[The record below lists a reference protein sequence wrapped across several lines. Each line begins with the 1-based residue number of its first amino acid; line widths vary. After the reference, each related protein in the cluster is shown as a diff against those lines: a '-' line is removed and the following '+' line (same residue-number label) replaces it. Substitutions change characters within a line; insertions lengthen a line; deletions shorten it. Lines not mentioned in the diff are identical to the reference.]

1 VRKDCSSFH
10 DALFPRAAARF
21 SLDRLG
27 GRSTRQ
33 RARYAPAPIANAKPV
48 NSKQQLVRVASS
60 GYLLLEVL
68 LALAILSIVVVMVFQ
83 IIQTTLRATSDINFF
98 QTQQRKVDG
107 ICELLRRNFVSMP
120 ATCLFQTRNH
130 NGSTELIFRY
140 APFNFSWMKP
150 GAEFGT
156 IVIASRPQPDGR
168 LALSVLEESGN
179 ALESYVDHGI
189 ERKSDW
195 VSLISDLDQL
205 TWRFYNSRTGKWS
218 LDWPDTSTKPNLLE
232 INIKLA
238 GRNHMERGV
247 FRWPIAQ
254 TGS

>member
-1 VRKDCSSFH
+1 MRKK
-10 DALFPRAAARF
+10 
-21 SLDRLG
+21 
-27 GRSTRQ
+27 Q
-33 RARYAPAPIANAKPV
+33 
-48 NSKQQLVRVASS
+48 NSETVASS

-68 LALAILSIVVVMVFQ
+68 LALSILSIVVVMVFQ
-83 IIQTTLRATSDINFF
+83 IIQTTLRVTSEINFL

-120 ATCLFQTRNH
+120 ATSVFKTRNQ
-130 NGSTELIFRY
+130 NGSTELVFRY
-140 APFNFSWMKP
+140 APFNFSWTKTGP
-150 GAEFGT
+150 KFGT
-156 IVIASRPQPDGR
+156 VVISSRPQADGR
-168 LALSVLEESGN
+168 FALSVLEESGN
-179 ALESYVDHGI
+179 ALESYVDSGI

-195 VSLISDLDQL
+195 IPLINDVEQL

-218 LDWPDTSTKPNLLE
+218 SDWPDTGAKPNLVE
-232 INIKLA
+232 INLKLA

>member
-1 VRKDCSSFH
+1 MRRKQN
-10 DALFPRAAARF
+10 LK
-21 SLDRLG
+21 
-27 GRSTRQ
+27 T
-33 RARYAPAPIANAKPV
+33 
-48 NSKQQLVRVASS
+48 VASS

-83 IIQTTLRATSDINFF
+83 IIQTTLRVTSDINFL

-120 ATCLFQTRNH
+120 QTCLFQTRDH

-140 APFNFSWMKP
+140 APFKFSWAKT
-150 GAEFGT
+150 GATFGT
-156 IVIASRPQPDGR
+156 VVIASRLQPDGR
-168 LALSVLEESGN
+168 LALSVLEESGD
-179 ALESYVDHGI
+179 ALESYVDTGI
-189 ERKSDW
+189 ERKGDW
-195 VSLISDLDQL
+195 VPLVNDIDRL
-205 TWRFYNSRTGKWS
+205 TWRFYDARTGKWS
-218 LDWPDTSTKPNLLE
+218 SDWPDTGAKPNLVE

-238 GRNHMERGV
+238 GRNHLERGV

>member
-1 VRKDCSSFH
+1 MRK
-10 DALFPRAAARF
+10 
-21 SLDRLG
+21 
-27 GRSTRQ
+27 
-33 RARYAPAPIANAKPV
+33 
-48 NSKQQLVRVASS
+48 KQNLETAASS
-60 GYLLLEVL
+60 GYLLVEVL
-68 LALAILSIVVVMVFQ
+68 LAIAILSIVVVMVFQ
-83 IIQTTLRATSDINFF
+83 IIQTTLRVTSDINFL

-120 ATCLFQTRNH
+120 ETCLFQTRDH

-150 GAEFGT
+150 GAKFGT
-156 IVIASRPQPDGR
+156 VVIASRPQPDGR

-179 ALESYVDHGI
+179 ALESYVDSGI

-195 VSLISDLDQL
+195 VPLVNDVDRL
-205 TWRFYNSRTGKWS
+205 TWRFYDARAGKWS
-218 LDWPDTSTKPNLLE
+218 SDWPDTAVKPNLVE

-238 GRNHMERGV
+238 GRNHLERGV

-254 TGS
+254 TG

>member
-1 VRKDCSSFH
+1 MRRKQN
-10 DALFPRAAARF
+10 LK
-21 SLDRLG
+21 
-27 GRSTRQ
+27 T
-33 RARYAPAPIANAKPV
+33 
-48 NSKQQLVRVASS
+48 VASS

-68 LALAILSIVVVMVFQ
+68 LALAVLSIVVVMVFQ
-83 IIQTTLRATSDINFF
+83 IIQTTLRVTSDINFL

-120 ATCLFQTRNH
+120 ETCLFQTRDH

-140 APFNFSWMKP
+140 APFNFSWMKT
-150 GAEFGT
+150 GAKFGT
-156 IVIASRPQPDGR
+156 VVIASRPQPDGR

-179 ALESYVDHGI
+179 ALESYVDSGI
-189 ERKSDW
+189 EQKNDW
-195 VSLISDLDQL
+195 VPLVNDVDRL
-205 TWRFYNSRTGKWS
+205 TWRFYNSSTGKWS
-218 LDWPDTSTKPNLLE
+218 SDWPDTGAKPNLVE

>member
-1 VRKDCSSFH
+1 MRK
-10 DALFPRAAARF
+10 
-21 SLDRLG
+21 
-27 GRSTRQ
+27 
-33 RARYAPAPIANAKPV
+33 
-48 NSKQQLVRVASS
+48 KQNLETAASS
-60 GYLLLEVL
+60 GYLLVEVL
-68 LALAILSIVVVMVFQ
+68 LAIAILSIVVVMVFQ
-83 IIQTTLRATSDINFF
+83 IIQTTLRVTSDIDFL

-120 ATCLFQTRNH
+120 QTCLFQTRDH

-140 APFNFSWMKP
+140 APFNFSWMNP
-150 GAEFGT
+150 GAKFGT
-156 IVIASRPQPDGR
+156 VVIASRPQPDGR

-179 ALESYVDHGI
+179 ALESYVDSGI

-195 VSLISDLDQL
+195 VPLVNDVDRL
-205 TWRFYNSRTGKWS
+205 TWRFYDARAGKWS
-218 LDWPDTSTKPNLLE
+218 SDWPDTAVKPNLVE

-238 GRNHMERGV
+238 GRNHLERGV

>member
-1 VRKDCSSFH
+1 MRK
-10 DALFPRAAARF
+10 
-21 SLDRLG
+21 
-27 GRSTRQ
+27 
-33 RARYAPAPIANAKPV
+33 
-48 NSKQQLVRVASS
+48 KQNLKTVVSA

-83 IIQTTLRATSDINFF
+83 IIQTTLRVTSDINFL

-120 ATCLFQTRNH
+120 ATCLFQTRDQ

-140 APFNFSWMKP
+140 APFNFSWMKT
-150 GAEFGT
+150 GAKFGT
-156 IVIASRPQPDGR
+156 VVIASRPQPDGR
-168 LALSVLEESGN
+168 LALSVLEESGD
-179 ALESYVDHGI
+179 ALQSYVYGGI

-195 VSLISDLDQL
+195 VPLVDDVDRL
-205 TWRFYNSRTGKWS
+205 TWRFYDARTGKWS
-218 LDWPDTSTKPNLLE
+218 ANWPDTGVKPNLVE

-238 GRNHMERGV
+238 GHNHMERGV

>member
-1 VRKDCSSFH
+1 MRKKQN
-10 DALFPRAAARF
+10 LEAA
-21 SLDRLG
+21 
-27 GRSTRQ
+27 
-33 RARYAPAPIANAKPV
+33 
-48 NSKQQLVRVASS
+48 ASS

-83 IIQTTLRATSDINFF
+83 IIQTTLRVTSEINFL

-120 ATCLFQTRNH
+120 ETCLFQTRNQ
-130 NGSTELIFRY
+130 NGSEELVFRY
-140 APFNFSWMKP
+140 APFNFSWTKT
-150 GAEFGT
+150 GAKFGT
-156 IVIASRPQPDGR
+156 VVIAGRPQSDGR

-179 ALESYVDHGI
+179 ALESYVDSGI
-189 ERKSDW
+189 ERKGDW
-195 VSLISDLDQL
+195 VPLINDVDQL
-205 TWRFYNSRTGKWS
+205 TWRFYSSSTGKWS
-218 LDWPDTSTKPNLLE
+218 LDWSDTGVKPNLVE

>member
-1 VRKDCSSFH
+1 MRRKQN
-10 DALFPRAAARF
+10 LK
-21 SLDRLG
+21 
-27 GRSTRQ
+27 T
-33 RARYAPAPIANAKPV
+33 
-48 NSKQQLVRVASS
+48 VASS

-68 LALAILSIVVVMVFQ
+68 LAIAILSIVVVMVFQ
-83 IIQTTLRATSDINFF
+83 IIQTTLRVTSDINFL

-130 NGSTELIFRY
+130 NGSTELVFRY

-150 GAEFGT
+150 GAKFGT
-156 IVIASRPQPDGR
+156 VVIASRPQPDGR

-179 ALESYVDHGI
+179 ALESYVDSGI

-195 VSLISDLDQL
+195 VPLVNDVDRL
-205 TWRFYNSRTGKWS
+205 TWRFYDARTGKWS
-218 LDWPDTSTKPNLLE
+218 SDWPDTGVKPNLVE